1 MALPVTTT
9 SVYAALLAILFLA
22 ISIRVMLER
31 RRAHVPFGEGTS
43 ETLKRRI
50 RAQANFA
57 EYAPITLI
65 LMALLELQ
73 GAGSFMLNAV
83 GLLLLVGRLA
93 HASGIGRVPEDRRLR
108 IIGMGLTIL
117 AIILAIIALLAIALF
132 G

>member
-22 ISIRVMLER
+22 LSIRVMLER
-31 RRAHVPFGEGTS
+31 RRAHVSFGEGTS

-50 RAQANFA
+50 RAQANFT
-57 EYAPITLI
+57 EYAPIALI

-83 GLLLLVGRLA
+83 GLLLLAGRGA
-93 HASGIGRVPEDRRLR
+93 HALGIGRVPEDRQLR
-108 IIGMGLTIL
+108 IAGIVLTIL
-117 AIILAIIALLAIALF
+117 AIILAVIALLAIAFF

>member
-22 ISIRVMLER
+22 LCIRVMLER

-43 ETLKRRI
+43 EALKRRI
-50 RAQANFA
+50 RAQGNFA
-57 EYAPITLI
+57 EYAPIALI

-73 GAGSFMLNAV
+73 GAGSFMLNVV
-83 GLLLLVGRLA
+83 GLLLLAGRLA
-93 HASGIGRVPEDRRLR
+93 YALGIGRVPEDRRLR

-117 AIILAIIALLAIALF
+117 AIILAVIALLAIAFF